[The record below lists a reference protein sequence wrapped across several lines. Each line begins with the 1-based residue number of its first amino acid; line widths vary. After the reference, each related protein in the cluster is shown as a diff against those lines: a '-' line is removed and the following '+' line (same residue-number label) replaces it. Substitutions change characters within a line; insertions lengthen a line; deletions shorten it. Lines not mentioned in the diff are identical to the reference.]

1 MINSETNDCTGYW
14 EDMIIA
20 SPAIDKAVP
29 PPPLRVRQHW
39 DRRGRRYVRN
49 KRWGEQLGSAIPY
62 APYNNCNQQATIV
75 FNQAGPTETLL
86 TEPPGSNQFWQ
97 EDGGQRA
104 LPLTVELL
112 ATDRLWVGRS
122 YH

>member
-49 KRWGEQLGSAIPY
+49 KR
-62 APYNNCNQQATIV
+62 
-75 FNQAGPTETLL
+75 
-86 TEPPGSNQFWQ
+86 
-97 EDGGQRA
+97 
-104 LPLTVELL
+104 
-112 ATDRLWVGRS
+112 
-122 YH
+122 